1 MVHCCAGGEK
11 VCGVLVW
18 MDSIDYLAQMLIF
31 QSQLSDHLSTNIY
44 RCVNVYVCKVS

>member
-18 MDSIDYLAQMLIF
+18 MDSIDYF
-31 QSQLSDHLSTNIY
+31 STD
-44 RCVNVYVCKVS
+44 VDFSVPAL